1 MEPKI
6 EFVPSAFRHG
16 LTDEEYAAL
25 DEKWTR
31 ETPEVKF
38 SRPGMFARQRLLLE
52 SLDTVAA
59 NYIHV
64 LAEAAGKTPAQIIG
78 AMVRMEMAARL
89 TSASAA
95 HTT

>member
-1 MEPKI
+1 MP
-6 EFVPSAFRHG
+6 R

-31 ETPEVKF
+31 ETPEVNF

-64 LAEAAGKTPAQIIG
+64 RAEADRKTPAQIIG
-78 AMVRMEMAARL
+78 AMVRKEMAARL
-89 TSASAA
+89 SSSSVAL
-95 HTT
+95 

>member
-1 MEPKI
+1 MP
-6 EFVPSAFRHG
+6 R

-25 DEKWTR
+25 DKKWTQ
-31 ETPEVKF
+31 ETPSVNF

-59 NYIHV
+59 NYIHA
-64 LAEAAGKTPAQIIG
+64 LAEAAGKTPSQIIG
-78 AMVRMEMAARL
+78 AIIRREMAARL
-89 TSASAA
+89 SSTSAA

>member
-1 MEPKI
+1 MP
-6 EFVPSAFRHG
+6 R

-31 ETPEVKF
+31 ETPKVNF

-59 NYIHV
+59 NYIHT
-64 LAEAAGKTPAQIIG
+64 LAKADRKTPAEIIG
-78 AMVRMEMAARL
+78 AMVRREMAAR
-89 TSASAA
+89 ASLP
-95 HTT
+95 TVD

>member
-1 MEPKI
+1 MP
-6 EFVPSAFRHG
+6 R

-31 ETPEVKF
+31 ETPTVNF

-59 NYIHV
+59 NYINIR
-64 LAEAAGKTPAQIIG
+64 AEADRKTPAEVIG
-78 AMVRMEMAARL
+78 TMVRREMAARMY
-89 TSASAA
+89 SSG
-95 HTT
+95 